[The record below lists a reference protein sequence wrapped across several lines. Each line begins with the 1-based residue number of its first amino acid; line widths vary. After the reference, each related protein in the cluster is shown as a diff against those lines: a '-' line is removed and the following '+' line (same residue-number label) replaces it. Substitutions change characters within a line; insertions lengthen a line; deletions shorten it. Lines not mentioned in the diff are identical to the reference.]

1 MYAFL
6 CAQMPLEWYPK
17 GKSSKQGELPMDKRE
32 IEYKIVELKDEYL
45 QLQHNLEK
53 LESVKG
59 NLHPLEKRLAA
70 IEEELST
77 LNTMLRDL

>member
-1 MYAFL
+1 MN
-6 CAQMPLEWYPK
+6 K
-17 GKSSKQGELPMDKRE
+17 KE

-70 IEEELST
+70 IEEELSS
-77 LNTMLRDL
+77 LNQMLRDL

>member
-1 MYAFL
+1 
-6 CAQMPLEWYPK
+6 
-17 GKSSKQGELPMDKRE
+17 MDKRE

-59 NLHPLEKRLAA
+59 NLHPLEKRLAT
-70 IEEELST
+70 IEEELSS
-77 LNTMLRDL
+77 LNTMLRDM

>member
-1 MYAFL
+1 MTIL
-6 CAQMPLEWYPK
+6 KER
-17 GKSSKQGELPMDKRE
+17 SSQNRGIHTMDKKE

-70 IEEELST
+70 IEEELSS

>member
-1 MYAFL
+1 
-6 CAQMPLEWYPK
+6 
-17 GKSSKQGELPMDKRE
+17 MDKRE

-77 LNTMLRDL
+77 LNTMLREM

>member
-1 MYAFL
+1 
-6 CAQMPLEWYPK
+6 
-17 GKSSKQGELPMDKRE
+17 MDKRE

-70 IEEELST
+70 IEEELSA
-77 LNTMLRDL
+77 LNAMLRDM

>member
-1 MYAFL
+1 
-6 CAQMPLEWYPK
+6 
-17 GKSSKQGELPMDKRE
+17 MDKRE

-70 IEEELST
+70 IEEELSS
-77 LNTMLRDL
+77 LNTMLREM

>member
-1 MYAFL
+1 MAIL
-6 CAQMPLEWYPK
+6 KKKLP
-17 GKSSKQGELPMDKRE
+17 KQGDQSMDKRE

-77 LNTMLRDL
+77 LNTMLRDMQNDKPIL

>member
-1 MYAFL
+1 M
-6 CAQMPLEWYPK
+6 E
-17 GKSSKQGELPMDKRE
+17 MDKRE

-77 LNTMLRDL
+77 LNTMLREM

>member
-1 MYAFL
+1 
-6 CAQMPLEWYPK
+6 
-17 GKSSKQGELPMDKRE
+17 MDKKE

-70 IEEELST
+70 IEEELGS
-77 LNTMLRDL
+77 LNQMLRNM

>member
-1 MYAFL
+1 MN
-6 CAQMPLEWYPK
+6 K
-17 GKSSKQGELPMDKRE
+17 NE
-32 IEYKIVELKDEYL
+32 IDYKIMELKDEYL

-70 IEEELST
+70 IEEELSS
-77 LNTMLRDL
+77 LNQVLRDL

>member
-1 MYAFL
+1 
-6 CAQMPLEWYPK
+6 
-17 GKSSKQGELPMDKRE
+17 MDKKE

-70 IEEELST
+70 IEEELSS
-77 LNTMLRDL
+77 LNSMLRDL

>member
-1 MYAFL
+1 L
-6 CAQMPLEWYPK
+6 
-17 GKSSKQGELPMDKRE
+17 SKQEVKALNRKE

-70 IEEELST
+70 IEEELSS
-77 LNTMLRDL
+77 LNTMLREM

>member
-1 MYAFL
+1 LDEERKNMN
-6 CAQMPLEWYPK
+6 K
-17 GKSSKQGELPMDKRE
+17 KE

-70 IEEELST
+70 IEEELSS
-77 LNTMLRDL
+77 LNQMLRDL

>member
-1 MYAFL
+1 
-6 CAQMPLEWYPK
+6 
-17 GKSSKQGELPMDKRE
+17 MDKRE

-70 IEEELST
+70 IEEELSS
-77 LNTMLRDL
+77 LNTMLRNL

>member
-1 MYAFL
+1 L
-6 CAQMPLEWYPK
+6 NKKLSLSILILSNC
-17 GKSSKQGELPMDKRE
+17 KQREGQKMNKKE

-53 LESVKG
+53 MESVKG

-70 IEEELST
+70 IEEELSS
-77 LNTMLRDL
+77 LNQLLRDL

>member
-1 MYAFL
+1 MN
-6 CAQMPLEWYPK
+6 K
-17 GKSSKQGELPMDKRE
+17 KD

-59 NLHPLEKRLAA
+59 NLHPLEKRLAT
-70 IEEELST
+70 IEEELSS
-77 LNTMLRDL
+77 LNQMLRDL

>member
-1 MYAFL
+1 
-6 CAQMPLEWYPK
+6 
-17 GKSSKQGELPMDKRE
+17 MDKKE

-70 IEEELST
+70 IEEELSA

>member
-1 MYAFL
+1 MN
-6 CAQMPLEWYPK
+6 K
-17 GKSSKQGELPMDKRE
+17 KE
-32 IEYKIVELKDEYL
+32 IEYKIVEMKDEYL

-70 IEEELST
+70 IEEELSS
-77 LNTMLRDL
+77 LNQMLRDL

>member
-1 MYAFL
+1 
-6 CAQMPLEWYPK
+6 
-17 GKSSKQGELPMDKRE
+17 MDKKE

-59 NLHPLEKRLAA
+59 NLHPLEKRLSA
-70 IEEELST
+70 IEEELSS

>member
-1 MYAFL
+1 
-6 CAQMPLEWYPK
+6 
-17 GKSSKQGELPMDKRE
+17 MDKKE

-70 IEEELST
+70 IEEELSS
-77 LNTMLRDL
+77 LNTMLREL

>member
-1 MYAFL
+1 MEMLFL
-6 CAQMPLEWYPK
+6 KKKL
-17 GKSSKQGELPMDKRE
+17 SNQGERKMDKKV

-70 IEEELST
+70 IEEELSS
-77 LNTMLRDL
+77 LNQLLRDM

>member
-1 MYAFL
+1 
-6 CAQMPLEWYPK
+6 
-17 GKSSKQGELPMDKRE
+17 MDKRE

-70 IEEELST
+70 IEEELSS
-77 LNTMLRDL
+77 LNSMLRDM

>member
-1 MYAFL
+1 
-6 CAQMPLEWYPK
+6 
-17 GKSSKQGELPMDKRE
+17 MDKNE
-32 IEYKIVELKDEYL
+32 IQYQIAELKDEYL

-70 IEEELST
+70 IEEELSS
-77 LNTMLRDL
+77 LNTMLRDM

>member
-1 MYAFL
+1 L
-6 CAQMPLEWYPK
+6 
-17 GKSSKQGELPMDKRE
+17 SKQEVKALNKKE

-70 IEEELST
+70 IEEELSS
-77 LNTMLRDL
+77 LNTMLRE

>member
-1 MYAFL
+1 L
-6 CAQMPLEWYPK
+6 
-17 GKSSKQGELPMDKRE
+17 SKQEVKALNKKE

-70 IEEELST
+70 IEEELSS
-77 LNTMLRDL
+77 LNTMLREM

>member
-1 MYAFL
+1 
-6 CAQMPLEWYPK
+6 
-17 GKSSKQGELPMDKRE
+17 MDKKE

-70 IEEELST
+70 IEEELSS
-77 LNTMLRDL
+77 LNTMLRDQ